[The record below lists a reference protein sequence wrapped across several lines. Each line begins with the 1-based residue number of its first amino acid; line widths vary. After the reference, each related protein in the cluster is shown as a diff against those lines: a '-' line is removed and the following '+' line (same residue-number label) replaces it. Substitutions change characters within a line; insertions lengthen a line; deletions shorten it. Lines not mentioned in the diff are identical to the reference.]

1 MKSIEMTTGV
11 IVFYNF
17 DGGEGWV
24 QKPKIPTY
32 ERIAID
38 LANRIYDG
46 KFKEGEKIHGRST
59 LASDYK
65 VSPETVRRA
74 IKILEDVEIV
84 QSTKGSGIVI
94 SSRENAFKYI
104 NRFSSLESIHEL
116 EKQMNTLISERESLD
131 DQLYDT
137 LRKITDY
144 SVKLRHTNPL
154 APLEVEV
161 KVGCSHIGKT
171 ISDLMFWQ
179 NTGGTVIGIK
189 RRGELIISPGPYA
202 LVLEGD
208 VLLVIGNEMAYDR
221 VLHFM
226 ND

>member
-1 MKSIEMTTGV
+1 MVVENVMLRA
-11 IVFYNF
+11 
-17 DGGEGWV
+17 
-24 QKPKIPTY
+24 KISTY

-104 NRFSSLESIHEL
+104 NRFSSLASINDL
-116 EKQMNTLISERESLD
+116 EKEMNTLISEREKLD
-131 DQLYDT
+131 DQLFET
-137 LRKITDY
+137 VRKIKDY
-144 SVKLRHTNPL
+144 SVKMRYTNPL
-154 APLEVEV
+154 APIEIEVGS
-161 KVGCSHIGKT
+161 GCSHIGKT
-171 ISDLMFWQ
+171 ISEVMFWQ
-179 NTGGTVIGIK
+179 NTGGTVIGMK
-189 RRGELIISPGPYA
+189 RKGDLIISPGPYA
-202 LVLEGD
+202 LILEGD
-208 VLLVIGNEMAYDR
+208 ILLIIGNEVVYDR
-221 VLHFM
+221 VRSFLQ
-226 ND
+226 D

>member
-1 MKSIEMTTGV
+1 M
-11 IVFYNF
+11 
-17 DGGEGWV
+17 
-24 QKPKIPTY
+24 QRAQIPTY

-46 KFKEGEKIHGRST
+46 EFKVGDKIHGRST

-104 NRFSSLESIHEL
+104 SRFSNLASIKEL
-116 EKQMNTLISERESLD
+116 EKQMNTLMLERNKLD
-131 DQLYDT
+131 DQLFDT
-137 LRKITDY
+137 LRKILDY
-144 SVKLRHTNPL
+144 SGKLRHTNPL
-154 APLEVEV
+154 APIEVEILPN
-161 KVGCSHIGKT
+161 CSHIGKT
-171 ISDLMFWQ
+171 ISDLKFWQ

-189 RRGELIISPGPYA
+189 RQGGLVISPGPYA
-202 LVLEGD
+202 LILEGD
-208 VLLVIGNEMAYDR
+208 VLLVIGSEETYDR
-221 VLHFM
+221 VVHFIQE
-226 ND
+226 

>member
-1 MKSIEMTTGV
+1 MIRT
-11 IVFYNF
+11 
-17 DGGEGWV
+17 
-24 QKPKIPTY
+24 KIPTY

-59 LASDYK
+59 LASEYK

-84 QSTKGSGIVI
+84 QSTKGSGIII

-104 NRFSSLESIHEL
+104 NRFSSLESINEL
-116 EKQMNTLISERESLD
+116 EKQMNALITEREKLD
-131 DQLYDT
+131 EQMFET

-161 KVGCSHIGKT
+161 KSTCIHIGKT
-171 ISDLMFWQ
+171 ISELMFWQ
-179 NTGGTVIGIK
+179 NTGGTVVGIK
-189 RRGELIISPGPYA
+189 RKGELIISPGPYA
-202 LVLEGD
+202 LILEGD
-208 VLLVIGNEMAYDR
+208 ILLVIGNELAYDR

-226 ND
+226 NDKD

>member
-1 MKSIEMTTGV
+1 MIRT
-11 IVFYNF
+11 
-17 DGGEGWV
+17 
-24 QKPKIPTY
+24 KIPTY

-59 LASDYK
+59 LASEYK

-84 QSTKGSGIVI
+84 QSTKGSGIII

-104 NRFSSLESIHEL
+104 NRFSSLESINEL
-116 EKQMNTLISERESLD
+116 EKQMNALITEREKLD
-131 DQLYDT
+131 EQMFET

-161 KVGCSHIGKT
+161 KSTCSHIGKT
-171 ISDLMFWQ
+171 ISELMFWQ
-179 NTGGTVIGIK
+179 NTGGTVVGIK
-189 RRGELIISPGPYA
+189 RKRELIISPGPYA
-202 LVLEGD
+202 LILEGD
-208 VLLVIGNEMAYDR
+208 VLLVIGNELAYDR

-226 ND
+226 NDEQ